1 MSVEH
6 LWETIQKLRDGT
18 VYICQKPHN
27 FFKHLLKYR
36 GTQSRNHT
44 WLPVTLTEIN
54 RLQLRVMIKQRLF
67 SPKVISLLLQLKVTY
82 PTLEFPSDT
91 FRSDQALKVQNECLW
106 FYHWHVTLRAS
117 VSAFQ
122 PWKKLALTPFMDLM
136 FFPLLREVG
145 FIEQQCPV
153 HVYLSIS
160 LTMFNCLINYLF
172 SYF

>member
-1 MSVEH
+1 MLSVEH
-6 LWETIQKLRDGT
+6 LWETIEKLRDGT

-91 FRSDQALKVQNECLW
+91 FRSDQALKGPKW
-106 FYHWHVTLRAS
+106 
-117 VSAFQ
+117 VSLIS
-122 PWKKLALTPFMDLM
+122 PLTCHSQSQCICISAMEEISLNSFHGSDV
-136 FFPLLREVG
+136 FPTFKG
-145 FIEQQCPV
+145 SG
-153 HVYLSIS
+153 VYWAAVSCACLSIS
-160 LTMFNCLINYLF
+160 LSNNV
-172 SYF
+172 